1 MVLGKPKQKKSF
13 KPELTKEQK
22 EEKELLITKKIT
34 KLANAIK
41 IPPAINQFK
50 TRLGEEDFK
59 KALELFSKYRPE
71 THDERLERLKK
82 SDPKE
87 GPKPIIAKMGIR
99 HVTRLIETKKA
110 KFVLVAADVD
120 PIEVVLF
127 VPTLCKKMN
136 IPYAIVES
144 KEMLGSVVNLKKT
157 AILALCDVKSEDKK
171 DFDALIKASNEL
183 FSDQYE
189 THLTRW
195 GGAAI
200 KN

>member
-13 KPELTKEQK
+13 AQKLTKEQK

-50 TRLGEEDFK
+50 TTLEDK
-59 KALELFSKYRPE
+59 DVKRVCELFTKYRPE

-87 GPKPIIAKMGIR
+87 GPKPIITKMGIR

-136 IPYAIVES
+136 IPYAIIPS
-144 KEMLGSVVNLKKT
+144 KEMLGSVVNLKRT
-157 AILALCDVKSEDKK
+157 TILALCDVKAEDKK
-171 DFDALIKASNEL
+171 EFDELIKISNEI
-183 FSDQYE
+183 FSEQYE
-189 THLTRW
+189 SHLTRW